1 MHFNEIQIDAGTR
14 PWRGICPPL
23 RQETRMPTRPS
34 LRAPPRALRRSSAP
48 FTTLEL
54 VLLETPFFTLGL
66 ALTLRLGAR

>member
-1 MHFNEIQIDAGTR
+1 
-14 PWRGICPPL
+14 
-23 RQETRMPTRPS
+23 MPTRPS